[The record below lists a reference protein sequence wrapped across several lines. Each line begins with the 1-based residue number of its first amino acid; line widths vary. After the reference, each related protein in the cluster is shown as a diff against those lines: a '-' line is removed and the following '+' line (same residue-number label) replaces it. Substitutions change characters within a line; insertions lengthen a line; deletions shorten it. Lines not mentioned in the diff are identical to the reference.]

1 MIEDILK
8 EIGLTDSEVKVY
20 LALLELG
27 DSTRT
32 NIVKSSKIAG
42 SKVYDIL
49 EKLQQKGLVAIYIKD
64 NVKHFKAVNPRQI
77 SNYLEKKRD
86 EIIILEKQASDILPM
101 LLAKFN
107 SSKVAQE
114 VELLTGMKGLEVI
127 FREQVEMLKKGETC
141 YVIGG
146 TKGFEEA
153 SVVAFFQK
161 IHDMREQKGIL
172 TKMLYNT
179 RQKKDTKENYSK
191 KKYPHTITK
200 YIQHTSPVAINI
212 YKNRTAIIVFGKEI
226 ITIHMKSADIAN
238 SFLEYFN
245 ILWKQS
251 KS

>member
-161 IHDMREQKGIL
+161 IL